1 MRLGDGEVTV
11 REFVAMIALLALVW
25 AAVIAAVV
33 WTIRVV
39 AG

>member
-1 MRLGDGEVTV
+1 MTL
-11 REFVAMIALLALVW
+11 REFVAIVALLGLAW

>member
-1 MRLGDGEVTV
+1 MRLGDSEVTV
-11 REFVAMIALLALVW
+11 REFVAIIALLVAVW

>member
-1 MRLGDGEVTV
+1 MRLGDGEVTL
-11 REFVAMIALLALVW
+11 REFVAMIALLVAVW